1 MIVKRGHSASTPG
14 ARLDLPTR
22 SREHFTVLVP
32 RVIPGTK
39 EGTRTLQIRAFEF
52 AGIRGCPR
60 NCERRA
66 SGPIRPLGNW
76 EGRTDR
82 ATTREPGDLPAQ
94 SPNRWTGCP
103 YGAVFRSG
111 DGNAGAKAVRAT
123 SPTTF
128 RTGSPSIW
136 RINVPFAS
144 GVVFTDA
151 FAFVRTQTKERELW
165 ALLYAVRVPRWR
177 SRLSLQ
183 AMQPRKTTRW
193 SCRQS
198 MCPGAEL
205 VPRAFSPHRQA
216 SSLRR
221 TLNAHHH
228 NPCRIFFLSRSVS
241 KSCTSPA
248 APTATGIWS
257 TCAASVHL
265 RNQTCSFW

>member
-39 EGTRTLQIRAFEF
+39 EGTRTLQIRALEF

-66 SGPIRPLGNW
+66 SGPTRPLGNW
-76 EGRTDR
+76 EGRTDK

-94 SPNRWTGCP
+94 SPNRWTGRP

-111 DGNAGAKAVRAT
+111 DGNAGAKAVRAK

-128 RTGSPSIW
+128 STSVVW
-136 RINVPFAS
+136 RISVPFAS

-151 FAFVRTQTKERELW
+151 FAMMRTQTKERESW
-165 ALLYAVRVPRWR
+165 DLLCAVRAPCWR
-177 SRLSLQ
+177 SRPCLQ
-183 AMQPRKTTRW
+183 VTQ
-193 SCRQS
+193 
-198 MCPGAEL
+198 
-205 VPRAFSPHRQA
+205 
-216 SSLRR
+216 
-221 TLNAHHH
+221 
-228 NPCRIFFLSRSVS
+228 
-241 KSCTSPA
+241 
-248 APTATGIWS
+248 
-257 TCAASVHL
+257 
-265 RNQTCSFW
+265 